1 MPLGP
6 HKLIALTCMLGI
18 ALIIAMP
25 VISQVINSN
34 AVRSP
39 PPRIPAH
46 VQTGDRSPVARH
58 LSVESAK

>member
-34 AVRSP
+34 AVRVRP
-39 PPRIPAH
+39 DFPTH
-46 VQTGDRSPVARH
+46 GTTGDRSPVARH
-58 LSVESAK
+58 LYVESAK